1 MRHVTVVSLV
11 LVLFAAFAAF
21 AEPSII
27 IFNGKVFTG
36 DPAKPT
42 AQAIAIE
49 GNRILK
55 VGTNEDLRPLATRN
69 TRMFDAEQRLV
80 VPGINDAHTHPAFQS
95 PMFTIDVGVDPTWAN
110 LRIAIAAAVEETPGD
125 IWVRGTIGPTVL
137 GDPSVNAASL
147 QQLVGT
153 RKLVLTAFTG
163 HGAILSTAA
172 LEALGVPASP
182 SDVQGGWFG
191 RAADGSFDGRVF
203 EYAQY
208 PLMRQMAELAT
219 DEDLVDG
226 IRTFAAEAIGY
237 GITSVQAMPGV
248 NERRFRAALKRA
260 DVPLRVRVIQFLPGD
275 PNPAQVDGIKW
286 ILDGTPLERNAALRT
301 ATYANNGGRGRE
313 NFTARQVLQKTKS
326 AMDAKQQILVHA
338 SGDKSVATAL
348 GVFGELP
355 GLKRPRL
362 EHADGLQ
369 HDQFALAKRTGA
381 IVVQNPS
388 HFPFRSAYPAG
399 EYMLSRSILEAGI
412 PLAIGSDGPLN
423 PWLNMMFA
431 VGRPDMP
438 KETLKREQVLA
449 AYTTGSAFAEMTETE
464 KGKIAAGMLADLAVL
479 SQNVLDVPAA
489 ELPATHS
496 VLTVIDGKVVHS
508 MLP

>member
-1 MRHVTVVSLV
+1 MRHVSAVSLV

-27 IFNGKVFTG
+27 IFNGKVLTG

-55 VGTNEDLRPLATRN
+55 VGSNEDLRPLATRN
-69 TRMFDAEQRLV
+69 TRLYDAEKRLV

-95 PMFTIDVGVDPTWAN
+95 PMFTIDVGMDPTWAN
-110 LRIAIAAAVEETPGD
+110 LRTAIAAAVDETPGD
-125 IWVRGTIGPTVL
+125 IWVRASIGPTIL
-137 GDPSVNAASL
+137 FDPTVTAASL
-147 QQLVGT
+147 QQLAGT
-153 RKLVLTAFTG
+153 RKLVLTSFTG

-172 LEALGVPASP
+172 LAALGVPANP
-182 SDVQGGWFG
+182 TDPEGGWYG
-191 RAADGSFDGRVF
+191 RDAAGSFNGRVF

-208 PLMRQMAELAT
+208 PLMRKMAELAT

-248 NERRFRAALKRA
+248 NERRFLDALKRA

-275 PNPAQVDGIKW
+275 PNSAGSGVKW
-286 ILDGTPLERNAALRT
+286 ILDGTPIERGGALRT

-313 NFTARQVLQKTKS
+313 NFPARDVITK
-326 AMDAKQQILVHA
+326 AQRAHDAGQQILFHA
-338 SGDKSVATAL
+338 SGDKAVSVAL
-348 GVFGELP
+348 GAFGKVR
-355 GLKRPRL
+355 GIKRPRI

-369 HDQFALAKRTGA
+369 HDLFEGAKLTGA
-381 IVVQNPS
+381 IIVQNPS
-388 HFPFRSAYPAG
+388 HFPFRGAYPAG
-399 EYMLSRSILEAGI
+399 EYMHSKSIVEAGI
-412 PLAIGSDGPLN
+412 PIAIGSDGPLN

-431 VGRPDMP
+431 VERPDLP
-438 KETLKREQVLA
+438 AEALKREQVIA
-449 AYTTGSAFAEMTETE
+449 AYTTGSAFAEMTETQ
-464 KGKIAAGMLADLAVL
+464 KGKIAAGMLADLAIL